1 MMAWDPVLR
10 LSAMFKKIMEW
21 RLSAM
26 KCTKD
31 NVLQMLDA
39 LQSGMESAQ
48 REKPDQVKLAYNA
61 GYYDAIKNIRFI
73 VSTVWEEA

>member
-1 MMAWDPVLR
+1 
-10 LSAMFKKIMEW
+10 
-21 RLSAM
+21 M

-39 LQSGMESAQ
+39 LQVGMESAQ
-48 REKPDQVKLAYNA
+48 REKPDQVKVAYNA
-61 GYYDAIKNIRFI
+61 GYFDAIKNIRFI